1 MSNDSPNFERRQHEL
16 KAVRRH
22 VRRLVI
28 ETHRVKAHLAR
39 LEAELEDN
47 IADSLMPTLR
57 RKSPGASRVDPPHLD
72 GVPNPPSERVK
83 PALLSLASN
92 PTVET
97 APRTKI
103 APETITAGAYAQN
116 DNKSTLAH
124 DKSVAAPPI
133 DINPISSDS
142 DSGVASKRQ
151 RSAGYRKTA
160 PSILFSLAVH
170 AVALVLCMT
179 FGFVTLVQQSARLFA
194 SPAEFFEE
202 SPEEFSEV
210 RFESSKLNDSEL
222 QNVLSESDDFNL
234 ADNLRQEIEPSPP
247 GLGSQVATAT
257 DVGQLDALPSELGT
271 LLAGAGSPSNGP
283 PGGERGDAVF
293 FGTRSQGNRIV
304 FVVDNSSSMKDG
316 RLEAAVT
323 ELVRSVEALSPRQAF
338 YVIFVSDQTYPMFFP
353 QLAPDLLPATAPNK
367 KRLAEWLPKAI
378 LASGK
383 NRELIKAMDLAASL
397 RPHCVYL
404 LWDGDMK
411 YSEKVRTEVMT
422 HLTRPNQW
430 NFQIHTLG
438 MGITSLDAEYNLTA
452 IAQAHGGTYRRVEVP
467 TNRRR

>member
-1 MSNDSPNFERRQHEL
+1 
-16 KAVRRH
+16 
-22 VRRLVI
+22 
-28 ETHRVKAHLAR
+28 
-39 LEAELEDN
+39 
-47 IADSLMPTLR
+47 
-57 RKSPGASRVDPPHLD
+57 
-72 GVPNPPSERVK
+72 
-83 PALLSLASN
+83 
-92 PTVET
+92 
-97 APRTKI
+97 
-103 APETITAGAYAQN
+103 
-116 DNKSTLAH
+116 
-124 DKSVAAPPI
+124 
-133 DINPISSDS
+133 
-142 DSGVASKRQ
+142 
-151 RSAGYRKTA
+151 
-160 PSILFSLAVH
+160 
-170 AVALVLCMT
+170 MT

-353 QLAPDLLPATAPNK
+353 QLAPDLP
-367 KRLAEWLPKAI
+367 
-378 LASGK
+378 S
-383 NRELIKAMDLAASL
+383 
-397 RPHCVYL
+397 
-404 LWDGDMK
+404 
-411 YSEKVRTEVMT
+411 
-422 HLTRPNQW
+422 
-430 NFQIHTLG
+430 
-438 MGITSLDAEYNLTA
+438 
-452 IAQAHGGTYRRVEVP
+452 
-467 TNRRR
+467 